1 MDTYS
6 YIANA
11 DAAAIETLYQA
22 YQQNPESVDFGWR
35 KFFEGFDFSQQF
47 PEGAPVVP
55 GANGNGAA
63 NGAAAGAT
71 KAAPSPGPV
80 PQPDTY
86 GVLNT
91 AASTNNAPGL
101 ASGEPASD
109 KETAVR
115 NLIHAFRSRGH
126 LRAKT
131 NPVRERKDR
140 KPRLDLADFGLG
152 EADLDTAFKNGEV
165 LGLGGQTKLR
175 DIVAALEKIYTGAIG
190 FEYMYIRDPQV
201 LDWFREKVERD
212 SLAFNPGVEYKK
224 RILKKLNEAVVFENF
239 LHTKFLGQKRFSLE
253 GGETTI
259 PALDAIIGK
268 GAELGV
274 KEVMIGMAHRG
285 RLNVLANIMGKTYE
299 QIFSEFEGTAVP
311 DLTMGDGDVKY
322 HMGYSSEVEASGGQ
336 KVNLKL
342 APNPSHLEA
351 VNPVVEGFV
360 RAKIEHQYGGDYH
373 QILPI
378 LIHGDAA
385 LAGQGIGYELTQMS
399 QLEGYKTGGTIHF
412 VINNQV
418 GFTTDFEDARSSIYS
433 TDLAKIIDAPV
444 VHVNGDDPEAV
455 VFAVQLATEYRQ
467 QFHADIFIDMVCYR
481 RHGHNESDEPKFTQP
496 TLYNLI
502 SKHQNPREVYNA
514 TLVQRGD
521 VDAELA
527 NQMDREFR
535 DTLQARLDMVKQQP
549 LPYKYQALENEW
561 RSLHRS
567 TPEDFEQS
575 PETGISAEIV
585 EKVAKALT
593 TIPEGFK
600 PIKQIDNLL
609 KERRNM
615 FFENY
620 GSWVRMPE
628 GWMRDYVKKY
638 DGSRVLNWAAGELLA
653 YGSLLSENHIV
664 RVSGQDVQRGTFSHR
679 HAVLH
684 DAETS
689 APYNSLNFMEGE
701 NEKLSIYNSLLS
713 EYAVLGFEF
722 GYGMANPT
730 ALVVWEAQFGDFA
743 NGAQTMID
751 QFVVSSESK
760 WQRMNGLVMQLPH
773 GYEGQGPEHSNARP
787 ERFLQLAAENNIVVA
802 NITTPANF
810 FHALRRQLTW
820 SFRKPLVVMSPKSML
835 RHPLCVSP
843 VEDFTSGRFRE
854 VLGDDF
860 AEAKKVKRVLL
871 CSGKVYYDLLEE
883 QRASDRR
890 DVAIVRLEQLHPFPK
905 KQLDAE
911 LAKYGK
917 AKIYWVQEEPENM
930 GYWNFML
937 RYMRRELE
945 DVIARKPS
953 ASPATGYNKIHVKEQ
968 KELVA
973 RAFDKPKEAVADNN
987 IEATAE
993 IAKKQD

>member
-1 MDTYS
+1 MDAYS

-11 DAAAIETLYQA
+11 DTAAIETLYRS

-47 PEGAPVVP
+47 PPEGAPT
-55 GANGNGAA
+55 ANGNGEAYA
-63 NGAAAGAT
+63 P
-71 KAAPSPGPV
+71 AAPVAAPAAPAP
-80 PQPDTY
+80 PQPDDY
-86 GVLNT
+86 GVLHT
-91 AASTNNAPGL
+91 AASTNNAPDSL
-101 ASGEPASD
+101 ATGETAPGD

-115 NLIHAFRSRGH
+115 NLIHAYRSRGH

-140 KPRLDLADFGLG
+140 KARLDLPDFGLSD
-152 EADLDTAFKNGEV
+152 ADLDTPFRNGKT
-165 LGLGGQTKLR
+165 LGLGPQATLR
-175 DIVAALEKIYTGAIG
+175 DIVAALEKIYTGTVG
-190 FEYMYIRDPQV
+190 FEYMYIRDPRV
-201 LDWFREKVERD
+201 LDWFREKVEREA
-212 SLAFNPGVEYKK
+212 LAFNPGIEYKK

-268 GAELGV
+268 GADLGV
-274 KEVMIGMAHRG
+274 QEVMIGMAHRG

-299 QIFSEFEGTAVP
+299 QIFSEFQGTAVP

-322 HMGYSSEVEASGGQ
+322 HMGYSSEVETANGK

-360 RAKIEHQYGGDYH
+360 RAKIEHQYADDYH
-373 QILPI
+373 KILPI

-399 QLEGYKTGGTIHF
+399 QLEGYKTGGTVHF

-455 VFAVQLATEYRQ
+455 VFAAELAAEYRQ

-496 TLYNLI
+496 TLYNII
-502 SKHQNPREVYNA
+502 SKHPNPREVYNA
-514 TLVQRGD
+514 TLVRRGD

-527 NQMDREFR
+527 NQMDKEFR
-535 DTLQARLDMVKQQP
+535 DTLQARLDMVKQQA

-561 RSLHRS
+561 RSLRRS
-567 TPEDFEQS
+567 TPEDFNQS
-575 PETGISAEIV
+575 PETGISAEAV
-585 EKVAKALT
+585 EKVARALT

-609 KERRNM
+609 KERRKM
-615 FFENY
+615 FYET
-620 GSWVRMPE
+620 
-628 GWMRDYVKKY
+628 
-638 DGSRVLNWAAGELLA
+638 RVLNWAAGELLA
-653 YGSLLSENHIV
+653 YGSLLAENHIV
-664 RVSGQDVQRGTFSHR
+664 RVSGQDCQRGTFSHR

-689 APYNSLNFMEGE
+689 APYNSLNHLEGPH
-701 NEKLSIYNSLLS
+701 EKLRIFNSLLS

-760 WQRMNGLVMQLPH
+760 WQRMNGLVMLLPH

-787 ERFLQLAAENNIVVA
+787 ERFLQLSAEDNIVVA

-820 SFRKPLVVMSPKSML
+820 DFRKPLVVMSPKSLL

-843 VEDFTSGRFRE
+843 VAEFTSGRFRE

-860 AEAKKVKRVLL
+860 ADAKKVKRVLL

-883 QRASDRR
+883 QRTSNRT
-890 DVAIVRLEQLHPFPK
+890 DVAIVRVEQLHPFPK
-905 KQLDAE
+905 MQLAAE
-911 LAKYGK
+911 LAKYPK
-917 AKIYWVQEEPENM
+917 AKRYWVQEEPENM
-930 GYWNFML
+930 GYWNYLL
-937 RYMRRELE
+937 RFMRRELE
-945 DVIARKPS
+945 DVVSRKPS
-953 ASPATGYNKIHVKEQ
+953 ASPATGYNKIHVQEQ
-968 KELVA
+968 KDLVA
-973 RAFDKPKEAVADNN
+973 RAFDKPKAAVADAN
-987 IEATAE
+987 IKETAE
-993 IAKKQD
+993 VAKKQE

>member
-1 MDTYS
+1 MDAYS

-11 DAAAIETLYQA
+11 HGDYIEQLYQA
-22 YQQNPESVDFGWR
+22 YRENPESVDFGWR
-35 KFFEGFDFSQQF
+35 KFFEGFDFSQQY
-47 PEGAPVVP
+47 PADGAELP
-55 GANGNGAA
+55 ANGSAA
-63 NGAAAGAT
+63 TTSAPARPERASPTTLDNIPEQPAA
-71 KAAPSPGPV
+71 
-80 PQPDTY
+80 Y

-91 AASTNNAPGL
+91 SASTNEAGPLRHSNTIAP
-101 ASGEPASD
+101 D

-115 NLIHAFRSRGH
+115 NLIYAYRSRGH
-126 LRAKT
+126 LRANT
-131 NPVRERKDR
+131 NPVRQRKDR
-140 KPRLDLADFGLG
+140 QARLDLENFGLI
-152 EADLDTAFKNGEV
+152 EADLDTPFRNGAT
-165 LGLGGQTKLR
+165 LGLGDAPTLR
-175 DIVAALEKIYTGAIG
+175 QIVEALKSIYTGTVG
-190 FEYMYIRDPQV
+190 FEYTYIRDPQV
-201 LDWFREKVERD
+201 LDWFREKAEHD
-212 SLAFNPGVEYKK
+212 ALSFNPTADYKK
-224 RILKKLNEAVVFENF
+224 RILEKLNEAVVFENF

-259 PALDAIIGK
+259 PALDAIINRA
-268 GAELGV
+268 AEMGV
-274 KEVMIGMAHRG
+274 EEVMIGMAHRG

-299 QIFSEFEGTAVP
+299 QIFSEFEGTATP

-322 HMGYSSEVEASGGQ
+322 HMGYSSEVDTTSGK

-360 RAKIEHQYGGDYH
+360 RAKIEHQYADDYH
-373 QILPI
+373 KILPI

-444 VHVNGDDPEAV
+444 LHVNGDDPEAV
-455 VFAVQLATEYRQ
+455 VFAVRLATEYRQ

-496 TLYNLI
+496 TLYNII
-502 SKHQNPREVYNA
+502 SKHKNPREMYNDR
-514 TLVQRGD
+514 LVQRGD

-527 NQMDREFR
+527 DQMDREFR
-535 DTLQARLDMVKQQP
+535 DLLQARLDQVKQQP

-561 RSLHRS
+561 RTLRRS
-567 TPEDFEQS
+567 KPTDFDQS
-575 PETGISAEIV
+575 PETGITEEAVQRVAES
-585 EKVAKALT
+585 LT
-593 TIPEGFK
+593 TIPDGFK

-609 KERRNM
+609 KERKKM
-615 FFENY
+615 FFET
-620 GSWVRMPE
+620 
-628 GWMRDYVKKY
+628 
-638 DGSRVLNWAAGELLA
+638 RVLNWAAGELLA
-653 YGSLLSENHIV
+653 YGSLLEDGHIV
-664 RVSGQDVQRGTFSHR
+664 RVSGQDCQRGTFSHR

-689 APYNSLNFMEGE
+689 APYTSLNHMKGE
-701 NEKLSIYNSLLS
+701 HENLRIFNSLLS

-722 GYGMANPT
+722 GYAMANPT

-760 WQRMNGLVMQLPH
+760 WQRMNGLVMLLPH

-787 ERFLQLAAENNIVVA
+787 ERFLQLAAENNIIVA
-802 NITTPANF
+802 NMTTPANF

-820 SFRKPLVVMSPKSML
+820 DFRKPLVVMSPKSML
-835 RHPLCVSP
+835 RNPACVSP
-843 VEDFTSGRFRE
+843 LEDFTSGRFEE
-854 VLGDDF
+854 VLGDTY

-871 CSGKVYYDLLEE
+871 CSGKVYFDLLDE
-883 QRASDRR
+883 QQKSARK
-890 DVAIVRLEQLHPFPK
+890 DVAIVRLEQLHPFPQ
-905 KQLDAE
+905 KQLGAE
-911 LAKYGK
+911 LAKYPK
-917 AKIYWVQEEPENM
+917 AKVYWVQEEPENM
-930 GYWNFML
+930 GAWNFML

-945 DVIARKPS
+945 DVISRKPS

-968 KELVA
+968 KDLVA
-973 RAFDKPKEAVADNN
+973 RAFQTSTP
-987 IEATAE
+987 ATETIQEVVE
-993 IAKKQD
+993 IAKKQE

>member
-1 MDTYS
+1 MDANS

-11 DAAAIETLYQA
+11 HGDYLDNLYQSYKA
-22 YQQNPESVDFGWR
+22 DPQSVDASWQ
-35 KFFEGFDFSQQF
+35 KFFEGFDFAQQY
-47 PEGAPVVP
+47 PEG
-55 GANGNGAA
+55 GI
-63 NGAAAGAT
+63 
-71 KAAPSPGPV
+71 
-80 PQPDTY
+80 PQADGE
-86 GVLNT
+86 GVLT
-91 AASTNNAPGL
+91 TSASTNQAG
-101 ASGEPASD
+101 AVRAVDMVAAD
-109 KETAVR
+109 KETQVR
-115 NLIHAFRSRGH
+115 NLIHAYRSRGH
-126 LRAKT
+126 LVAKT

-140 KPRLDLADFGLG
+140 KARLNIADFGLSD
-152 EADLDTAFKNGEV
+152 ADLDTKFKNGEV
-165 LGLGGQTKLR
+165 LGLGSGATLR
-175 DIVAALEKIYTGAIG
+175 EIVAALQKVYTRTIG

-201 LDWFREKVERD
+201 LDWFREKVEKD
-212 SLAFNPGVEYKK
+212 SLSFNPSIDYKK
-224 RILKKLNEAVVFENF
+224 RILSKLNEAVVFENF

-259 PALDAIIGK
+259 PALDAIINK
-268 GAELGV
+268 SAELGV

-322 HMGYSSEVEASGGQ
+322 HMGYSSEVETSGGQ

-385 LAGQGIGYELTQMS
+385 LAGQGIGYEVTQMS

-444 VHVNGDDPEAV
+444 LHVNGDDPEAV
-455 VFAVQLATEYRQ
+455 VFAVRLATEYRQ

-514 TLVQRGD
+514 MLVQRGD
-521 VDAELA
+521 VDAQLA
-527 NQMDREFR
+527 QQMDKEFR
-535 DTLQARLDMVKQQP
+535 DTLQARLDMVKQKP
-549 LPYKYQALENEW
+549 LPYNYQALENEW
-561 RSLHRS
+561 RSLRRS
-567 TPEDFEQS
+567 KPEDFEKS
-575 PETGISAEIV
+575 PETGISEEVVA
-585 EKVAKALT
+585 KVGKALT
-593 TIPEGFK
+593 TLPEGFR
-600 PIKQIDNLL
+600 PLKQIEKLME
-609 KERRNM
+609 ERKKM
-615 FFENY
+615 FFET
-620 GSWVRMPE
+620 RM
-628 GWMRDYVKKY
+628 
-638 DGSRVLNWAAGELLA
+638 LNWAAGELLA
-653 YGSLLSENHIV
+653 YGSLLDEKHIV

-689 APYNSLNFMEGE
+689 APYNSLNYIGEGQ
-701 NEKLSIYNSLLS
+701 EKLSIYNSLLS

-722 GYGMANPT
+722 GYAMANPT
-730 ALVVWEAQFGDFA
+730 ALVIWEAQFGDFA

-751 QFVVSSESK
+751 QFIVSSESK
-760 WQRMNGLVMQLPH
+760 WQRMNGVVLQLPH

-787 ERFLQLAAENNIVVA
+787 ERFLQLAAENNIIVA
-802 NITTPANF
+802 NMTTPANF

-820 SFRKPLVVMSPKSML
+820 EFRKPLVVMSPKSML

-843 VEDFTSGRFRE
+843 VEEFTSGHFRE
-854 VLGDDF
+854 VLGDVYAD
-860 AEAKKVKRVLL
+860 AKKVKRVLL
-871 CSGKVYYDLLEE
+871 CSGKVYFDLLDE
-883 QRASDRR
+883 QQQSGRT

-911 LAKYGK
+911 LAKYPK
-917 AKIYWVQEEPENM
+917 AKVYWVQEEPENM
-930 GYWNFML
+930 GYWNYLL
-937 RYMRRELE
+937 RFMRRELE
-945 DVIARKPS
+945 DVISRKPS
-953 ASPATGYNKIHVKEQ
+953 ASPATGYNKVHVKEQ
-968 KELVA
+968 KDLVA
-973 RAFDKPKEAVADNN
+973 RAFDKPKEAVADDN
-987 IEATAE
+987 IKATAE
-993 IAKKQD
+993 VAKKQD

>member
-22 YQQNPESVDFGWR
+22 YQENPESVDFGWR

-55 GANGNGAA
+55 GAA
-63 NGAAAGAT
+63 NGTATNGSAPKTAAS
-71 KAAPSPGPV
+71 PSPGPV
-80 PQPDTY
+80 PQPDDY

-91 AASTNNAPGL
+91 DASTNNAPGL
-101 ASGEPASD
+101 AQGGVASD

-115 NLIHAFRSRGH
+115 NLIQAFRSRGH

-140 KPRLDLADFGLG
+140 QARLNLADFGLSDG
-152 EADLDTAFKNGEV
+152 DLDTKFRQGED
-165 LGLGGQTKLR
+165 LGLGQGATLR
-175 DIVAALEKIYTGAIG
+175 EIVAALTSIYAGTVG
-190 FEYMYIRDPQV
+190 FEYTYIRDPKV
-201 LDWFREKVERD
+201 LDWFQQKAEHGA
-212 SLAFNPGVEYKK
+212 LAFNPDVEYKK

-259 PALDAIIGK
+259 PALDAIINR

-299 QIFSEFEGTAVP
+299 QIFSEFEGTATP

-322 HMGYSSEVEASGGQ
+322 HMGYSSEVEALNGQ

-385 LAGQGIGYELTQMS
+385 LAGQGIGYEVTQMS

-444 VHVNGDDPEAV
+444 IHVNGDDPEAV
-455 VFAVQLATEYRQ
+455 VFSVRLAAEYRQ
-467 QFHADIFIDMVCYR
+467 QFHGDIFIDMVCYR

-496 TLYNLI
+496 TLYNVI
-502 SKHQNPREVYNA
+502 SKHPNPREVYNA
-514 TLVQRGD
+514 TLVKRGD

-535 DTLQARLDMVKQQP
+535 DMLQARLDQVKQQP

-561 RSLHRS
+561 RTLRRS
-567 TPEDFEQS
+567 TNEDFDLS
-575 PETGISAEIV
+575 PETGISAETV
-585 EKVAKALT
+585 ERVAQALT
-593 TIPEGFK
+593 TIPENFR

-609 KERRNM
+609 KERRKM
-615 FFENY
+615 FYET
-620 GSWVRMPE
+620 
-628 GWMRDYVKKY
+628 
-638 DGSRVLNWAAGELLA
+638 RVLNWAAGELLA
-653 YGSLLSENHIV
+653 YGSLMSEKHIV

-689 APYNSLNFMEGE
+689 APYNSLNHMQGE
-701 NEKLSIYNSLLS
+701 HEQLSIYNSLLS

-760 WQRMNGLVMQLPH
+760 WQRMNGLVMLLPH

-835 RHPLCVSP
+835 RNPLCVSP
-843 VEDFTSGRFRE
+843 IEDFTSGRFQE
-854 VLGDDF
+854 VLGDGF
-860 AEAKKVKRVLL
+860 ADAKKVKRVLL

-883 QRASDRR
+883 QQQSDRR
-890 DVAIVRLEQLHPFPK
+890 DVAIVRLEQLHPFPQ
-905 KQLDAE
+905 KQLAAE
-911 LAKYGK
+911 LAKYPK
-917 AKIYWVQEEPENM
+917 AKVYWVQEEPENM
-930 GYWNFML
+930 GYWNYLL
-937 RYMRRELE
+937 RFMRRDLE
-945 DVIARKPS
+945 DVVARKPS
-953 ASPATGYNKIHVKEQ
+953 ASPATGYNKVHVKEQ
-968 KELVA
+968 KDIVA
-973 RAFDKPKEAVADNN
+973 RAFDKPKEAVADDQ
-987 IEATAE
+987 I
-993 IAKKQD
+993 KKEVAVADKENAG

>member
-1 MDTYS
+1 MDANS

-11 DAAAIETLYQA
+11 HGDYLDNLYQSYKA
-22 YQQNPESVDFGWR
+22 DPQSVDASWQ
-35 KFFEGFDFSQQF
+35 KFFEGFDFAQQY
-47 PEGAPVVP
+47 PEDGM
-55 GANGNGAA
+55 
-63 NGAAAGAT
+63 
-71 KAAPSPGPV
+71 
-80 PQPDTY
+80 PQADGE
-86 GVLNT
+86 GVLT
-91 AASTNNAPGL
+91 TSASTNQAG
-101 ASGEPASD
+101 AVRAVDTVAAD
-109 KETAVR
+109 KETQVR
-115 NLIHAFRSRGH
+115 NLIHAYRSRGH
-126 LRAKT
+126 LVAKT

-140 KPRLDLADFGLG
+140 KARLNIADFGLSD
-152 EADLDTAFKNGEV
+152 ADLDTKFKNGEV
-165 LGLGGQTKLR
+165 LGLGSEATLR
-175 DIVAALEKIYTGAIG
+175 EIVAALQKVYTRTIG

-201 LDWFREKVERD
+201 LDWFREKVEKD
-212 SLAFNPGVEYKK
+212 SLSFNPGVEYKK

-259 PALDAIIGK
+259 PALDAIINK
-268 GAELGV
+268 ASELGV
-274 KEVMIGMAHRG
+274 QEVMIGMAHRG

-322 HMGYSSEVEASGGQ
+322 HMGYSSEVETEGGK

-399 QLEGYKTGGTIHF
+399 LLEGYRTGGTLHF

-444 VHVNGDDPEAV
+444 LHVNGDDPEAV
-455 VFAVQLATEYRQ
+455 VFAVRLATEYRQ

-514 TLVQRGD
+514 MLVQRGD
-521 VDAELA
+521 VDAQLA
-527 NQMDREFR
+527 QQMDKEFR
-535 DTLQARLDMVKQQP
+535 DTLQARLDMVKQKP
-549 LPYKYQALENEW
+549 LPYNYQALENEW
-561 RSLHRS
+561 RSLRRS
-567 TPEDFEQS
+567 KPEDFEKS
-575 PETGISAEIV
+575 PETGISEEVVA
-585 EKVAKALT
+585 KVGKALT
-593 TIPEGFK
+593 TLPEGFR
-600 PIKQIDNLL
+600 PLKQIEKLME
-609 KERRNM
+609 ERKKM
-615 FFENY
+615 FFET
-620 GSWVRMPE
+620 RM
-628 GWMRDYVKKY
+628 
-638 DGSRVLNWAAGELLA
+638 LNWAAGELLA
-653 YGSLLSENHIV
+653 YGSLLDEKHIV

-689 APYNSLNFMEGE
+689 APYNSLNYIGEGQ
-701 NEKLSIYNSLLS
+701 EKLSIYNSLLS

-722 GYGMANPT
+722 GYAMANPT
-730 ALVVWEAQFGDFA
+730 ALVIWEAQFGDFA

-751 QFVVSSESK
+751 QFIVSSESK
-760 WQRMNGLVMQLPH
+760 WQRMNGVVLQLPH

-787 ERFLQLAAENNIVVA
+787 ERFLQLAAENNIIVA
-802 NITTPANF
+802 NMTTPANF

-820 SFRKPLVVMSPKSML
+820 EFRKPLVVMSPKSML

-843 VEDFTSGRFRE
+843 VEEFTSGHFRE
-854 VLGDDF
+854 VLGDVYAD
-860 AEAKKVKRVLL
+860 AKKVKRVLL
-871 CSGKVYYDLLEE
+871 CSGKVYFDLLDE
-883 QRASDRR
+883 QQQSGRT

-911 LAKYGK
+911 LAKYPK
-917 AKIYWVQEEPENM
+917 AKVYWVQEEPENM
-930 GYWNFML
+930 GYWNYLL
-937 RYMRRELE
+937 RFMRRELE
-945 DVIARKPS
+945 DVISRKPS
-953 ASPATGYNKIHVKEQ
+953 ASPATGYNKVHVKEQ
-968 KELVA
+968 KDLVA
-973 RAFDKPKEAVADNN
+973 RAFDKPKEAVADDN
-987 IEATAE
+987 IKATAE
-993 IAKKQD
+993 VAKKQD

>member
-1 MDTYS
+1 MDSYS

-47 PEGAPVVP
+47 PEGAPAVP
-55 GANGNGAA
+55 GAATNGAFAA
-63 NGAAAGAT
+63 NGNITAT
-71 KAAPSPGPV
+71 KAASSAA
-80 PQPDTY
+80 PQADDF

-91 AASTNNAPGL
+91 SASTNNAPDGL
-101 ASGEPASD
+101 RSGEVSSD

-152 EADLDTAFKNGEV
+152 EADLDTVFKNGEV
-165 LGLGGQTKLR
+165 LGLGSQARLR
-175 DIVAALEKIYTGAIG
+175 DIVAALEKIYTGPIG

-201 LDWFREKVERD
+201 LDWFRAKVERD

-274 KEVMIGMAHRG
+274 REVVIGMAHRG
-285 RLNVLANIMGKTYE
+285 RLNVLANVMGKTYE

-311 DLTMGDGDVKY
+311 DLTFGDGDVKY
-322 HMGYSSEVEASGGQ
+322 HLGYSAEVEASGGQ

-351 VNPVVEGFV
+351 VNPVVQGFV
-360 RAKIEHQYGGDYH
+360 RAKIEHQYDGDYH

-399 QLEGYKTGGTIHF
+399 LLEGYNTGGTIHF

-514 TLVQRGD
+514 MLVQRGD

-527 NQMDREFR
+527 TQMDKEFR
-535 DTLQARLDMVKQQP
+535 DTLQARLDLVKQAP

-561 RSLHRS
+561 RSLRRS

-575 PETGISAEIV
+575 PETGISAETV
-585 EKVAKALT
+585 GKVAKALT
-593 TIPEGFK
+593 TIPDGFK

-609 KERRNM
+609 KERRKM
-615 FFENY
+615 FYET
-620 GSWVRMPE
+620 
-628 GWMRDYVKKY
+628 
-638 DGSRVLNWAAGELLA
+638 RVLNWASGELLA
-653 YGSLLSENHIV
+653 YGSLLTEKHIV

-689 APYNSLNFMEGE
+689 APYNSLNNIEGE
-701 NEKLSIYNSLLS
+701 NEQLSIFNSLLS

-760 WQRMNGLVMQLPH
+760 WQRMNGLVMLLPH

-843 VEDFTSGRFRE
+843 VEAFTSGHFRE

-871 CSGKVYYDLLEE
+871 CSGKVYYDLLDE
-883 QRASDRR
+883 QRNSDRK
-890 DVAIVRLEQLHPFPK
+890 DVAIVRMEQLHPFPK
-905 KQLDAE
+905 KQLNAE
-911 LAKYGK
+911 LAKYPK

-937 RYMRRELE
+937 RYLRRELE
-945 DVIARKPS
+945 DVISRKPS
-953 ASPATGYNKIHVKEQ
+953 ASPATGYNKIHIKEQ
-968 KELVA
+968 KDLVA
-973 RAFDKPKEAVADNN
+973 RAFDKPREAVADGN
-987 IEATAE
+987 IKATAE
-993 IAKKQD
+993 AAKKQD

>member
-1 MDTYS
+1 MDAYS

-47 PEGAPVVP
+47 PEGALPVP
-55 GANGNGAA
+55 A
-63 NGAAAGAT
+63 NGAAPVRQD
-71 KAAPSPGPV
+71 AAPAS
-80 PQPDTY
+80 PQPDSY
-86 GVLNT
+86 GVLET

-101 ASGEPASD
+101 VSMSSEAVASD

-115 NLIHAFRSRGH
+115 NLIHAYRSRGH

-140 KPRLDLADFGLG
+140 HPRLDLGDFGLG
-152 EADLDTAFKNGEV
+152 EADLETLFRNGEG
-165 LGLGGQTKLR
+165 LGLGPQATLR
-175 DIVAALEKIYTGAIG
+175 DILAALEKIYTGPIG

-274 KEVMIGMAHRG
+274 REVVIGMAHRG
-285 RLNVLANIMGKTYE
+285 RLNVLANVMGKTYE

-311 DLTMGDGDVKY
+311 DLTFGDGDVKY
-322 HMGYSSEVEASGGQ
+322 HLGYSAEVEASGGQ

-351 VNPVVEGFV
+351 VNPVVQGFV
-360 RAKIEHQYGGDYH
+360 RAKIEHQYDGDYH

-399 QLEGYKTGGTIHF
+399 LLEGYNTGGTIHF

-418 GFTTDFEDARSSIYS
+418 GFTTDFEDARSSIYC

-444 VHVNGDDPEAV
+444 VHVNGDNPEAV

-514 TLVQRGD
+514 MLVQRGD

-527 NQMDREFR
+527 AQMDKEFR
-535 DTLQARLDMVKQQP
+535 DTLQARLDLVKQKA

-561 RSLHRS
+561 RSLRRS

-575 PETGISAEIV
+575 PETGISAETV
-585 EKVAKALT
+585 ERVAKALT
-593 TIPEGFK
+593 TIPDGFK

-609 KERRNM
+609 KERRKM
-615 FFENY
+615 FYET
-620 GSWVRMPE
+620 
-628 GWMRDYVKKY
+628 
-638 DGSRVLNWAAGELLA
+638 RVLNWAAGELLA
-653 YGSLLSENHIV
+653 YGSLLTEQHIV
-664 RVSGQDVQRGTFSHR
+664 RVSGQDCQRGTFSHR

-689 APYNSLNFMEGE
+689 APYNSLNHIEGD
-701 NEKLSIYNSLLS
+701 NEKLRIFNSLLS

-751 QFVVSSESK
+751 QFLVSSESK
-760 WQRMNGLVMQLPH
+760 WQRMNGLVMLLPH

-802 NITTPANF
+802 NITSPANF

-843 VEDFTSGRFRE
+843 VEEFTSGHFRE
-854 VLGDDF
+854 VIGDDF
-860 AEAKKVKRVLL
+860 VEAKKVKRVLL
-871 CSGKVYYDLLEE
+871 CSGKVYFDLLDE
-883 QRASDRR
+883 QRTSGRK
-890 DVAIVRLEQLHPFPK
+890 DVAIVRMEQLHPFPQ
-905 KQLDAE
+905 KQLAAE
-911 LAKYGK
+911 LAKYPK
-917 AKIYWVQEEPENM
+917 AKPYWVQEEPENM
-930 GYWNFML
+930 GYWSFML
-937 RYMRRELE
+937 RFMRRELE

-953 ASPATGYNKIHVKEQ
+953 ASPATGYNKIHLKEQ
-968 KELVA
+968 KDLVA
-973 RAFDKPKEAVADNN
+973 RAFDKPKEAVADGN